1 MLLLKNATV
10 YPQTEKAPFMGDV
23 LCENGRIKE
32 IGKDLSADDAET
44 IDLTGLNLLP
54 GIVDC
59 HSHAG
64 LGPNGD
70 VATLSYCTDT
80 ANPVSPEMDVIYAA
94 DPTNGCYRWAI
105 ENGVTT
111 LGILPGSCDVIDG
124 TGFATR
130 TWGSNIF
137 EMCLKRNICMKLSL
151 GENPKGMFQNKNMKP
166 DSRMGVTF
174 ILEEY
179 FANAKAYMDKKD
191 RGEKVDYNE
200 QYEVAIPVLKRE
212 IPARIHCTHNDMAAA
227 IQCLSKYNLRF
238 TIEHAWGSSNY
249 LDEIVASGCGIVYG
263 PIGGRFDAIMMRVL
277 DSIMCIPSMMMALA
291 IVAAL
296 GSSLVNVLLAMTISN
311 VPWYCRIIRSSVLGV
326 TGQTYIEAAR
336 SCGTSDFQIIMTHVL
351 PNAMGPIIVQATMG
365 IGGAII
371 SAAGISFVGMG
382 IQPPAPEWGA
392 MLNEAKT
399 FMTMY
404 PYMVV
409 FPGLAIGLTALSMN
423 LMGDGLRDALDPKL
437 KD

>member
-1 MLLLKNATV
+1 M
-10 YPQTEKAPFMGDV
+10 
-23 LCENGRIKE
+23 
-32 IGKDLSADDAET
+32 
-44 IDLTGLNLLP
+44 
-54 GIVDC
+54 
-59 HSHAG
+59 
-64 LGPNGD
+64 
-70 VATLSYCTDT
+70 
-80 ANPVSPEMDVIYAA
+80 AA
-94 DPTNGCYRWAI
+94 DRLLSPNAEHWFGTDNYGRDLFARI
-105 ENGVTT
+105 VH
-111 LGILPGSCDVIDG
+111 GSRNSLLV
-124 TGFATR
+124 GF
-130 TWGSNIF
+130 GS
-137 EMCLKRNICMKLSL
+137 
-151 GENPKGMFQNKNMKP
+151 
-166 DSRMGVTF
+166 
-174 ILEEY
+174 
-179 FANAKAYMDKKD
+179 
-191 RGEKVDYNE
+191 
-200 QYEVAIPVLKRE
+200 VAIGVVLGGLLG
-212 IPARIHCTHNDMAAA
+212 A
-227 IQCLSKYNLRF
+227 
-238 TIEHAWGSSNY
+238 
-249 LDEIVASGCGIVYG
+249 VCGYV
-263 PIGGRFDAIMMRVL
+263 GGRFDAIMMRVL

>member
-1 MLLLKNATV
+1 MSALEVKGLCKRYPAFSLENVSFSVPEGAVMGFIGRNGAGKSTTLKSILGLVHPDAGEVTV
-10 YPQTEKAPFMGDV
+10 LGKSFREEEQY
-23 LCENGRIKE
+23 IKE
-32 IGKDLSADDAET
+32 RIGVVLG
-44 IDLTGLNLLP
+44 GL
-54 GIVDC
+54 
-59 HSHAG
+59 
-64 LGPNGD
+64 LGA
-70 VATLSYCTDT
+70 V
-80 ANPVSPEMDVIYAA
+80 
-94 DPTNGCYRWAI
+94 
-105 ENGVTT
+105 
-111 LGILPGSCDVIDG
+111 
-124 TGFATR
+124 
-130 TWGSNIF
+130 
-137 EMCLKRNICMKLSL
+137 
-151 GENPKGMFQNKNMKP
+151 
-166 DSRMGVTF
+166 
-174 ILEEY
+174 
-179 FANAKAYMDKKD
+179 
-191 RGEKVDYNE
+191 
-200 QYEVAIPVLKRE
+200 
-212 IPARIHCTHNDMAAA
+212 
-227 IQCLSKYNLRF
+227 
-238 TIEHAWGSSNY
+238 
-249 LDEIVASGCGIVYG
+249 CGYV
-263 PIGGRFDAIMMRVL
+263 GGRFDAIMMRVL

-326 TGQTYIEAAR
+326 TGQTYIEAAH

>member
-1 MLLLKNATV
+1 MNALELHGLEKHYPDFTLGPIDLELPGGTV
-10 YPQTEKAPFMGDV
+10 CG
-23 LCENGRIKE
+23 LIGENGAGKSTTIKL
-32 IGKDLSADDAET
+32 ILDMIDRDAGTVKLFGQE
-44 IDLTGLNLLP
+44 
-54 GIVDC
+54 GITP
-59 HSHAG
+59 
-64 LGPNGD
+64 L
-70 VATLSYCTDT
+70 
-80 ANPVSPEMDVIYAA
+80 
-94 DPTNGCYRWAI
+94 
-105 ENGVTT
+105 
-111 LGILPGSCDVIDG
+111 
-124 TGFATR
+124 
-130 TWGSNIF
+130 
-137 EMCLKRNICMKLSL
+137 
-151 GENPKGMFQNKNMKP
+151 
-166 DSRMGVTF
+166 
-174 ILEEY
+174 
-179 FANAKAYMDKKD
+179 AKADI
-191 RGEKVDYNE
+191 GV
-200 QYEVAIPVLKRE
+200 VLGGLLG
-212 IPARIHCTHNDMAAA
+212 A
-227 IQCLSKYNLRF
+227 
-238 TIEHAWGSSNY
+238 
-249 LDEIVASGCGIVYG
+249 VCGYV
-263 PIGGRFDAIMMRVL
+263 GGRFDAIMMRVL

>member
-1 MLLLKNATV
+1 MTNTVNGAAVQQPTIKKKSRAGEIWRRFRKNKLAVFGMILFALILLVAI
-10 YPQTEKAPFMGDV
+10 F
-23 LCENGRIKE
+23 
-32 IGKDLSADDAET
+32 ADA
-44 IDLTGLNLLP
+44 
-54 GIVDC
+54 IVNY
-59 HSHAG
+59 S
-64 LGPNGD
+64 
-70 VATLSYCTDT
+70 VATTQ
-80 ANPVSPEMDVIYAA
+80 VAA
-94 DPTNGCYRWAI
+94 DRLLSPNAEHWFGTDNYGRDLFARI
-105 ENGVTT
+105 VH
-111 LGILPGSCDVIDG
+111 GSRNSLLV
-124 TGFATR
+124 GF
-130 TWGSNIF
+130 GS
-137 EMCLKRNICMKLSL
+137 
-151 GENPKGMFQNKNMKP
+151 
-166 DSRMGVTF
+166 
-174 ILEEY
+174 
-179 FANAKAYMDKKD
+179 
-191 RGEKVDYNE
+191 
-200 QYEVAIPVLKRE
+200 VAIGVVLGGLLG
-212 IPARIHCTHNDMAAA
+212 A
-227 IQCLSKYNLRF
+227 
-238 TIEHAWGSSNY
+238 
-249 LDEIVASGCGIVYG
+249 VCGYV
-263 PIGGRFDAIMMRVL
+263 GGRFDAIMMRVL

-326 TGQTYIEAAR
+326 TGQNYIEAAR

>member
-1 MLLLKNATV
+1 
-10 YPQTEKAPFMGDV
+10 
-23 LCENGRIKE
+23 
-32 IGKDLSADDAET
+32 
-44 IDLTGLNLLP
+44 
-54 GIVDC
+54 
-59 HSHAG
+59 
-64 LGPNGD
+64 
-70 VATLSYCTDT
+70 
-80 ANPVSPEMDVIYAA
+80 
-94 DPTNGCYRWAI
+94 
-105 ENGVTT
+105 
-111 LGILPGSCDVIDG
+111 
-124 TGFATR
+124 
-130 TWGSNIF
+130 
-137 EMCLKRNICMKLSL
+137 
-151 GENPKGMFQNKNMKP
+151 
-166 DSRMGVTF
+166 
-174 ILEEY
+174 
-179 FANAKAYMDKKD
+179 
-191 RGEKVDYNE
+191 
-200 QYEVAIPVLKRE
+200 
-212 IPARIHCTHNDMAAA
+212 
-227 IQCLSKYNLRF
+227 
-238 TIEHAWGSSNY
+238 
-249 LDEIVASGCGIVYG
+249 
-263 PIGGRFDAIMMRVL
+263 MMRVL

>member
-1 MLLLKNATV
+1 MELLSVRDLCKT
-10 YPQTEKAPFMGDV
+10 YPGFTLDHVSFSLESGYIMGFIGR
-23 LCENGRIKE
+23 NGA
-32 IGKDLSADDAET
+32 GKT
-44 IDLTGLNLLP
+44 
-54 GIVDC
+54 
-59 HSHAG
+59 
-64 LGPNGD
+64 
-70 VATLSYCTDT
+70 
-80 ANPVSPEMDVIYAA
+80 
-94 DPTNGCYRWAI
+94 
-105 ENGVTT
+105 TT
-111 LGILPGSCDVIDG
+111 LKSMLGLVHPDG
-124 TGFATR
+124 GTV
-130 TWGSNIF
+130 
-137 EMCLKRNICMKLSL
+137 EMFGMDLRENESACRQQIGVVL
-151 GENPKGMFQNKNMKP
+151 GGLL
-166 DSRMGVTF
+166 GAV
-174 ILEEY
+174 
-179 FANAKAYMDKKD
+179 
-191 RGEKVDYNE
+191 
-200 QYEVAIPVLKRE
+200 
-212 IPARIHCTHNDMAAA
+212 
-227 IQCLSKYNLRF
+227 
-238 TIEHAWGSSNY
+238 
-249 LDEIVASGCGIVYG
+249 CGYV
-263 PIGGRFDAIMMRVL
+263 GGRFDAIMMRVL

>member
-1 MLLLKNATV
+1 
-10 YPQTEKAPFMGDV
+10 MG
-23 LCENGRIKE
+23 K
-32 IGKDLSADDAET
+32 
-44 IDLTGLNLLP
+44 
-54 GIVDC
+54 
-59 HSHAG
+59 
-64 LGPNGD
+64 
-70 VATLSYCTDT
+70 
-80 ANPVSPEMDVIYAA
+80 
-94 DPTNGCYRWAI
+94 
-105 ENGVTT
+105 
-111 LGILPGSCDVIDG
+111 
-124 TGFATR
+124 F
-130 TWGSNIF
+130 
-137 EMCLKRNICMKLSL
+137 
-151 GENPKGMFQNKNMKP
+151 
-166 DSRMGVTF
+166 
-174 ILEEY
+174 
-179 FANAKAYMDKKD
+179 
-191 RGEKVDYNE
+191 
-200 QYEVAIPVLKRE
+200 VLKRLLAL
-212 IPARIHCTHNDMAAA
+212 IPTILIIVFVVYFILDLTPSDPGHLILGQMASEEA
-227 IQCLSKYNLRF
+227 
-238 TIEHAWGSSNY
+238 
-249 LDEIVASGCGIVYG
+249 
-263 PIGGRFDAIMMRVL
+263 
-277 DSIMCIPSMMMALA
+277 
-291 IVAAL
+291 VAAL

-326 TGQTYIEAAR
+326 TGQTYIEAAH